1 MKKVSSFIV
10 GSFVLISLLLP
21 FRLMQQLQRKQADA
35 RQDAM
40 LVISQQMPDKSL
52 IYLAIPHAEMQG
64 QGSRFIRIHARE
76 FVWDGMM
83 YDIVERF
90 EGETQTWFLV
100 YPDHK
105 ETKVLNQKI
114 ALAKAFNQKDG
125 VKTKNTTTQILW
137 HWYSEDQQ
145 AFIDQLYPIKMLL
158 NNYLESPYKFLV
170 NWQPEHPPQ
179 LHCF

>member
-1 MKKVSSFIV
+1 M
-10 GSFVLISLLLP
+10 VLLSLLLP
-21 FRLMQQLQRKQADA
+21 FRLMQQMQRKQADA
-35 RQDAM
+35 RQEAL

-52 IYLAIPHAEMQG
+52 IYLSIPHVEMQG
-64 QGSRFIRIHARE
+64 DGSRFIRIHARE

-114 ALAKAFNQKDG
+114 ALAKAFNQKEG
-125 VKTKNTTTQILW
+125 VKTKTTVSQICW
-137 HWYSEDQQ
+137 HWFSEDQQ
-145 AFIDQLYPIKMLL
+145 TFSDQLFPGNVMKYS
-158 NNYLESPYKFLV
+158 YLQNPYKFLV

-179 LHCF
+179 LLCL